1 MARESLERR
10 ARDVADWSRAV
21 PDAGDPK
28 LEPVERTPTEKS
40 KSKRELEGTKGIP
53 IPRRGWISTSTEVGL
68 TPFAARASYSSRGV
82 RLAAVAIHVHARQ
95 PPHPARRGETRFG
108 LVERGIAARKGFT
121 SSRGFGVA
129 RRIGGALIHS
139 NSKIIIYVAFRR
151 GAARLPLQFVSSR
164 RCDAAS
170 RALILFTPHLGKI

>member
-139 NSKIIIYVAFRR
+139 N
-151 GAARLPLQFVSSR
+151 
-164 RCDAAS
+164 
-170 RALILFTPHLGKI
+170 